1 MQPRKPAAGIR
12 LPTPEMLLHTAE
24 CLFAEHGIATV
35 SNRRV
40 AEVAGA
46 ANNSAVLY
54 HYRNKTGLL
63 LAIVRKHNTEL
74 EEIRGR
80 MLAEAEGKAAGK
92 AESGAGAGSD
102 DPRDYIACLV
112 LPLTEYLR
120 RLGPPTWY
128 ARFSLQAMTDPS
140 FAGELTRELAAS
152 PSHQRIWARLTALVD
167 SADHEV
173 LRHRSRLVMLVIVH
187 ACANFE
193 RELADGKDRTTG
205 GGWDD
210 VGHFLLDAVAGLLL
224 APVTR
229 PPGS

>member
-1 MQPRKPAAGIR
+1 MQPRKPAAGAR
-12 LPTPEMLLHTAE
+12 LPTPEILLHTAE

-63 LAIVRKHNTEL
+63 LAIVRRHHTEL
-74 EEIRGR
+74 EEIRSR
-80 MLAEAEGKAAGK
+80 MLADAEA
-92 AESGAGAGSD
+92 AGSD

-112 LPLTEYLR
+112 LPLTEHLR

-140 FAGELTRELAAS
+140 FVEELARELAAS
-152 PSHQRIWARLTALVD
+152 PSTQRLWTRLTALADRV
-167 SADHEV
+167 DHEV
-173 LRHRSRLVMLVIVH
+173 LRHRSRLVWLVIVH

-193 RELADGKDRTTG
+193 RDLADGEGRAG
-205 GGWDD
+205 SGWDD
-210 VGHFLLDAVAGLLL
+210 VGRFLVDAVAGMLL

-229 PPGS
+229 PPE